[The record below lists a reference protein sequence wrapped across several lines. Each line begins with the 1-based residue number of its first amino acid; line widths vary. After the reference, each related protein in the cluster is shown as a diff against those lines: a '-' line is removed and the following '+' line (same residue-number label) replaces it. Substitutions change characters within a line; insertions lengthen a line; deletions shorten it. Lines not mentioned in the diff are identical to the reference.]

1 MRLSGHA
8 VVPRHLH
15 SILAIL
21 KNRMEEQHMHE
32 HRRFYIKIKGVPVS
46 VTEETYR
53 AYKRPVWRERKRRE
67 VRAEH
72 ELSLDLISGGI
83 ADPRAMFENAVVDG
97 DSIAAALAALTGE
110 ERALLEGLFFNG
122 LTEREYAAATGI
134 SQKNVNKKKQRI
146 LAKLKN
152 ILTS

>member
-1 MRLSGHA
+1 
-8 VVPRHLH
+8 
-15 SILAIL
+15 
-21 KNRMEEQHMHE
+21 MEEQHMHE
-32 HRRFYIKIKGVPVS
+32 HRRFYIKIDSIPVS
-46 VTEETYR
+46 VTEEIYC

-83 ADPRAMFENAVVDG
+83 ADPRAMVENAVVDG
-97 DSIAAALAALTGE
+97 DSIATALAALTDE
-110 ERALLEGLFFNG
+110 ERALVEGLFFNG

-146 LAKLKN
+146 LTKLKN